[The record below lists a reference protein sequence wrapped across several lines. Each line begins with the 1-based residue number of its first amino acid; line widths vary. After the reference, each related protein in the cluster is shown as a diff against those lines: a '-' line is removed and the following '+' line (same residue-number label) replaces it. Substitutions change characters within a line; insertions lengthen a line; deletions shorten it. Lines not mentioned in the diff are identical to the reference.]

1 MKNVI
6 NVPSWLKINRALMAK
21 KNLFLTI
28 VFCCLLPLSLVAQSN
43 ITEPGAS
50 DPNQLYTTTYDN
62 PTGPNKA
69 GANGGPNKIGENFG
83 GNSGADAGYV
93 DPGSPV
99 GAPWALLAFAAAYGA
114 YATFRLVRRKRD

>member
-6 NVPSWLKINRALMAK
+6 
-21 KNLFLTI
+21 LTI

-50 DPNQLYTTTYDN
+50 DPNQLYTTTLDN
-62 PTGPNKA
+62 PSGPNKA
-69 GANGGPNKIGENFG
+69 GANGGPNKTGENWL
-83 GNSGADAGYV
+83 GNVGNDAGYAEN
-93 DPGSPV
+93 GSPV